1 MQNFSDI
8 TELLAEMRDKGV
20 PSDLAVEWINRA
32 IRIGKGCERAAQEEA
47 RRESIR
53 VKVRAEESAQ

>member
-8 TELLAEMRDKGV
+8 TDLLTEMHVAGV
-20 PSDLAVEWINRA
+20 HSDQAVEWISRA
-32 IRIGKGCERAAQEEA
+32 IKIGKAAERAAQEEA